1 MATITKIEV
10 QKKHEDRVN
19 IYLDDKFFMGVYKE
33 IVYTLGIKKDQQ
45 IDEDKLKEMLNEE
58 MYIKGKN
65 KALNILSRND
75 QSQKIIKDKLLNEF
89 DEDVVDKVIDFLK
102 KYNFINDEILA
113 SKITNTNVKLNRYGK
128 NKIKQNLYT
137 KGIDKGII
145 SEAVSKVDENT
156 EFENAMH
163 LAKKRYERIK
173 NEDKSK
179 VYRKIAQHLTY
190 KGFEY
195 DTVKKV
201 LGKLLNY
208 DEYEI

>member
-1 MATITKIEV
+1 MAIITKLEV

-33 IVYTLGIKKDQQ
+33 IIYTLGIKKGQE
-45 IDEDKLKEMLNEE
+45 INEDILKEMLSEE
-58 MYIKGKN
+58 MYIKAKN

-89 DEDVVDKVIDFLK
+89 DEDVVDKVIEFLI

-113 SKITNTNVKLNRYGK
+113 SKITSTNVNLNKYGK
-128 NKIKQNLYT
+128 NKIKQNLYN
-137 KGIDKGII
+137 KGIDINII
-145 SEAVSKVDENT
+145 NNAVSDVDENK
-156 EFENAMH
+156 EFDNAMY

-173 NEDKSK
+173 NEEKSK
-179 VYRKIAQHLTY
+179 IYRKIAQHLTY

-208 DEYEI
+208 DEYE

>member
-1 MATITKIEV
+1 MATITKLEV

-33 IVYTLGIKKDQQ
+33 IIYTKGIKNGQE
-45 IDEDKLKEMLNEE
+45 IDEEILRDMLNEE
-58 MYIKGKN
+58 MYIKAKN

-75 QSQKIIKDKLLNEF
+75 QSQKIIKEKLLNEF
-89 DEDVVDKVIDFLK
+89 DEDVVDKVLEFLK

-113 SKITNTNVKLNRYGK
+113 SKITNTNVNLNKYGK
-128 NKIKQNLYT
+128 NKIKQNLHI
-137 KGIDKGII
+137 KGIDKNII
-145 SEAVSKVDENT
+145 NKAVSNVDENK
-156 EFENAMH
+156 EFENAMY

-173 NEDKSK
+173 NEEKSK

-195 DTVKKV
+195 DTVKRV
-201 LGKLLNY
+201 LSKLLNY
-208 DEYEI
+208 DEYE